1 MASAIDLFRALR
13 RFVIR
18 CIGVFYEMD
27 IRMVH
32 ILIAD
37 SELLLFDILS

>member
-1 MASAIDLFRALR
+1 MAPTLDLFRALCR
-13 RFVIR
+13 IVIR